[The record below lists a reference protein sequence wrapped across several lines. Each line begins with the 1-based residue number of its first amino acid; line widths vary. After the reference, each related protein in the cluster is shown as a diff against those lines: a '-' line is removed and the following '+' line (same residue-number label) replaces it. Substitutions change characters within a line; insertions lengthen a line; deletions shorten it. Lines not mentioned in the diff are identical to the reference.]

1 MIINI
6 NKPVDWSSF
15 DVVKKIKNITKH
27 KKVGHGGTLDPFA
40 SGVLIIGTEKDTK
53 SLSSI
58 TNSDKTYEAE
68 IELGK
73 ATNTLDTEGEVVREM
88 PIPMMESKNIES
100 TLHSFMGKQKQ
111 MPPMFSAK
119 KHNGIR
125 LYKLA
130 RMGKEIDREDIDIF
144 ISDIGLI
151 DFNSNSIKF
160 NVECS
165 KGTYVRVLGKDIA
178 ERLGT
183 VGYLTELTRTKVGD
197 HLIDDSLSI
206 ELFQNKWKS
215 TEQ

>member
-40 SGVLIIGTEKDTK
+40 SGVLIIGTGKDTK

-73 ATNTLDTEGEVVREM
+73 VTNTLDTEGEVVREM

-130 RMGKEIDREDIDIF
+130 RMGKEVDREDNDIF

-151 DFNSNSIKF
+151 DFNRNSIKF
-160 NVECS
+160 IVECS

-206 ELFQNKWKS
+206 ELFVIYFYL
-215 TEQ
+215 